1 MKKIYCKFFF
11 SIIQSGKV
19 SAELYLISNSILNLR
34 ISNSASTSCLCPASQ
49 CHNEPLAESRQQ
61 QNRLF
66 IGSVEETGE
75 FAALN
80 EAQKKNNNDIKSKY
94 PVEILVGG
102 RKIEQWR
109 RDIKTVAMQSKATIT
124 HLAFIFCN

>member
-1 MKKIYCKFFF
+1 M
-11 SIIQSGKV
+11 SSR
-19 SAELYLISNSILNLR
+19 LNE
-34 ISNSASTSCLCPASQ
+34 A
-49 CHNEPLAESRQQ
+49 LAESRQQ

-66 IGSVEETGE
+66 IGSAEEIGE

-80 EAQKKNNNDIKSKY
+80 EAQKKNNNNIKSKY

-102 RKIEQWR
+102 KENRTMPQRHKM
-109 RDIKTVAMQSKATIT
+109 AMQRKATIT

>member
-1 MKKIYCKFFF
+1 M
-11 SIIQSGKV
+11 S
-19 SAELYLISNSILNLR
+19 
-34 ISNSASTSCLCPASQ
+34 SQ
-49 CHNEPLAESRQQ
+49 RNNEPLAESRQQ

-80 EAQKKNNNDIKSKY
+80 EAQKKNNNNIKSKY
-94 PVEILVGG
+94 PVEIFVG
-102 RKIEQWR
+102 RKENRTMAQSY
-109 RDIKTVAMQSKATIT
+109 KTVAMQSKATIT